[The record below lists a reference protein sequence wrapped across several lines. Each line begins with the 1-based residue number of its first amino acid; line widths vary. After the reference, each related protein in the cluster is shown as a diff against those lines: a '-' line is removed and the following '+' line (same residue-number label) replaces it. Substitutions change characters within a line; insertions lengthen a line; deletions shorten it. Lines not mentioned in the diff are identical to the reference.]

1 MKLDTDKMI
10 AEKDGHIGWM
20 IFNNPARRNAM
31 SLEMWTAAATILDD
45 FESDDNIRVI
55 VMKGA
60 GDKAFVSGAD
70 ISQFEEKRANAEAA
84 EEYSRQSDAARDRM
98 ASLKKPFVAMVRGF
112 CLGGGLGVAM
122 KADLRIVS
130 DDSQFGIPAAR
141 LSIAYTFDNLRNL
154 VDLVGPTVAK
164 ELLFT
169 AKRINAQE
177 ALRIGLVNQVVS
189 ASELEATV
197 RELAGTMADN
207 APLSIRASKL
217 TINEVIKDPADRNW
231 DVINQVTKDC
241 FDSQDYAEGRKA
253 FMEKRRPAFTG
264 R

>member
-1 MKLDTDKMI
+1 MKLNTDKMI
-10 AEKDGHIGWM
+10 AEKDGGIGWM
-20 IFNNPARRNAM
+20 IFNNPERRNAM
-31 SLEMWTAAATILDD
+31 SLEMWSAAETILTE
-45 FESDDNIRVI
+45 FERDPAIRVI

-70 ISQFEEKRANAEAA
+70 ISQFEEKRSNAAAA
-84 EEYSRQSDAARDRM
+84 EEYSRISDSAREKMQS
-98 ASLKKPFVAMVRGF
+98 LEKPLVAMIRGF

-122 KADLRIVS
+122 KADLRIAS

-141 LSIAYTFDNLRNL
+141 LSIAYTFDNLKNL

-164 ELLFT
+164 EILFT
-169 AKRINAQE
+169 AKRFSAEE
-177 ALRIGLVNQVVS
+177 AFRIGLVNRVVP
-189 ASELEATV
+189 AAELEKTV
-197 RELAGTMADN
+197 RDLAATMAEN

-217 TINEVIKDPADRNW
+217 TINEIVKDRADRST
-231 DVINQVTKDC
+231 DVIDGVTRAC

-253 FMEKRRPAFTG
+253 FMEKRKPVFQG